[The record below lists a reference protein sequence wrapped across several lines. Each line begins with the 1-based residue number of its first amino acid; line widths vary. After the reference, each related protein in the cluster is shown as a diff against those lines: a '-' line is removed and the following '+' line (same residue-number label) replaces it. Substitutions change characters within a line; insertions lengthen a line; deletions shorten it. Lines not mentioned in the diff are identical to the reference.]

1 MAEPAKRPPAPEEIR
16 RPNDD
21 PFRLGSRSQWIS
33 LPDGTRKKRLIPL
46 TARDLLDP
54 QVGDH
59 VVQNSWHIK
68 LAHVLMELLEWHYE
82 AHPDVLVSS
91 DLKILWGIPGLENP
105 APDIVVIPGV
115 RDREKYRR
123 SFSVRK
129 EGARPTLCIEVVS
142 DDPEQRDNDYGEKV
156 RIYHQAGVREYLILD
171 PSYQTG
177 TLSWAGYRLGPGG
190 RYLPIVPDAEGGIKS
205 ETTSLWFGTDPD
217 RRTLRILDATTGE
230 RLQTSSEARK
240 GQQEAEAR
248 AQEAEAE
255 LARLRE
261 EIRRLKE

>member
-1 MAEPAKRPPAPEEIR
+1 MAVPAKRAPAPEEIR
-16 RPNDD
+16 YPNED

-54 QVGDH
+54 QVGDS
-59 VVQNSWHIK
+59 VVQNTWHIE
-68 LAHVLMELLEWHYE
+68 LAHVLLDMLKWHYE

-105 APDIVVIPGV
+105 APDAVVIPGV
-115 RDREKYRR
+115 RDREKYRP

-129 EGARPTLCIEVVS
+129 EGTRPTLCIEVVS
-142 DDPEQRDNDYGEKV
+142 DDPEQRNNDYVEKV
-156 RIYHQAGVREYLILD
+156 RIYQQAGVREYLILD
-171 PSYQTG
+171 PFERTAA
-177 TLSWAGYRLGPGG
+177 LSWTGYRLGPDG
-190 RYLPIVPDAEGGIKS
+190 RYLPIAPDAEGRIYS
-205 ETTSLWFGTDPD
+205 ETTGLWFGLDPS
-217 RRTLRILDATTGE
+217 RRTLRILDATGE

-240 GQQEAEAR
+240 GQRDAESR
-248 AQEAEAE
+248 AQAAEAE

-261 EIRRLKE
+261 EIRRLKG